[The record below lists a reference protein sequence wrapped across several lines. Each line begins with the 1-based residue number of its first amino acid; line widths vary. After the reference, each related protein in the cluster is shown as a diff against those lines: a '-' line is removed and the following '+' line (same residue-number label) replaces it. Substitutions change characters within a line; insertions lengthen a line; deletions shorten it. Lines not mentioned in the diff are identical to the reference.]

1 VVIPKII
8 TNAFVTQL
16 SNIWIHL
23 TVIIVKHVL
32 LLLPIVILSLVPRL
46 TASLTALVTYVMTDT
61 SLLVLHVFLVARL

>member
-8 TNAFVTQL
+8 TNAFVPQL
-16 SNIWIHL
+16 NNIWIHL
-23 TVIIVKHVL
+23 TVIIAKHVL

-61 SLLVLHVFLVARL
+61 SLLALHVFLVARL